1 MKYRSLLAALLACSL
16 AACGQKPAE
25 TPPPQMPATTPPAA
39 TLPAGHPALDTSKMP
54 QNMTEL
60 PKSMQTAQLPP
71 LTQKAQVL
79 STINVSQFTYLE
91 VTQDNNTRWL
101 ATTTSA
107 AKKGDTI
114 QFDNGTLMTNFT
126 SKILNRTFPSI
137 TFVGRVVVSNDKS

>member
-1 MKYRSLLAALLACSL
+1 MKYRSLLPVLMACSL

-39 TLPAGHPALDTSKMP
+39 TLPAGHPALDTGKMP
-54 QNMTEL
+54 QNATEL

-114 QFDNGTLMTNFT
+114 QFDNGTVMTNFT

>member
-1 MKYRSLLAALLACSL
+1 MKYFTLLAALMAFSL
-16 AACGQKPAE
+16 AACGQKTAE
-25 TPPPQMPATTPPAA
+25 TTPPQAPATMPPAA
-39 TLPAGHPALDTSKMP
+39 TLPADHPAMDASKMP
-54 QNMTEL
+54 PNATGL
-60 PKSMQTAQLPP
+60 PKSMQTAPLPP

-101 ATTTSA
+101 ATTTST

-114 QFDNGTLMTNFT
+114 QFDNGTVMTNFT

-137 TFVGRVVVSNDKS
+137 TFVGRVVVSNEKS